1 MPDYSLNLAH
11 DYTAHALVIDLVGK
25 GKKILEVGCASGY
38 LSKIFKNNECR
49 VTGVEINISSAEI
62 ANEFCDR
69 VILGS
74 IEEEST
80 IRAVEGTYDV
90 IVLADVLEHLRTP
103 ERVLKALYS
112 FLNKDG
118 FLVVS
123 LPNIA
128 NWKIRF
134 NLLLGKFRYT
144 NDGILDKSHLRF
156 YTVKT
161 ARQMIEKCGYRID
174 KFLSGATRMPHF
186 LVRWWPG
193 LFAVHLIFKARKS

>member
-1 MPDYSLNLAH
+1 VPKYSLNLAH
-11 DYTAHALVIDLVGK
+11 DYTAHALVIGLVGR

-38 LSKIFKNNECR
+38 LSKIFKKNRCS
-49 VTGVEINISSAEI
+49 VTGVEINISSAEL
-62 ANEFCDR
+62 AKEFCDR
-69 VILGS
+69 VVIGS

-90 IVLADVLEHLRTP
+90 IVLADVLEHLHTP
-103 ERVLKALYS
+103 ERVLTDLYS
-112 FLNKDG
+112 SLNEDG

-134 NLLLGKFRYT
+134 NLLAGTFRYT

-156 YTVKT
+156 YTIKT
-161 ARQMIEKCGYRID
+161 ARHMIEKSGYRIEQ
-174 KFLSGATRMPHF
+174 FIPGATRMPHL